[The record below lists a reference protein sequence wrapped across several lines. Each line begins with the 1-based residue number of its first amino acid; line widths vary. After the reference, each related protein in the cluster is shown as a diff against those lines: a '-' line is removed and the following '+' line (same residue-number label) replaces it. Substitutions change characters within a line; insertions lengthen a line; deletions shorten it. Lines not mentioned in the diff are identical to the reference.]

1 MDNSDMHNRATSSDD
16 STAELITRAGEQ
28 ISDLVRQEFQLARA
42 EMSDKGRRLG
52 LAGGLFG
59 GGALAALF
67 GIQALVAA
75 AVAGL
80 ATVLALWASALIVG
94 GVLLVAAA
102 VVAWA
107 GKRQATE
114 AAPLVPEQTVQAVK
128 ADLAEIKQEAHR

>member
-1 MDNSDMHNRATSSDD
+1 MGNSDTRDQATSSDD
-16 STAELITRAGEQ
+16 STAELIARASEQ
-28 ISDLVRQEFQLARA
+28 MSELVRQELQLARA
-42 EMSDKGRRLG
+42 EMADKGRRLG

-67 GIQALVAA
+67 GVQALVAA

-80 ATVLALWASALIVG
+80 ATELALWASALIVAG
-94 GVLLVAAA
+94 ILLATAA

-107 GKRQATE
+107 GRRQATE
-114 AAPLVPEQTVQAVK
+114 AGPLVPEQTVQTVR